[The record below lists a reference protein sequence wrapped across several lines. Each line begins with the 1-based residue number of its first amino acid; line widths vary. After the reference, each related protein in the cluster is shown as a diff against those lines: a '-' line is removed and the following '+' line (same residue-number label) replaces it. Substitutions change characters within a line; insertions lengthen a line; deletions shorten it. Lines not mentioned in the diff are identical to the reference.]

1 MLFISNSY
9 LPAAFRQT
17 RDAVSEITELLFFC
31 NTNSG
36 VMPLEPC
43 FNRLW
48 SEEILRNVTPRRAD
62 NRVKK
67 MCREYFPISPGYI
80 FRDVTIL
87 LEKPML
93 CGIDEEKRRV
103 LIPFRKPCYGTSLY
117 AIDSDEQEMAALRE
131 AVGKTGDR
139 KEGTRRPADRCT
151 GTGKRRISGDSHLP
165 ACCED

>member
-1 MLFISNSY
+1 M
-9 LPAAFRQT
+9 
-17 RDAVSEITELLFFC
+17 
-31 NTNSG
+31 
-36 VMPLEPC
+36 MPLEPC

-67 MCREYFPISPGYI
+67 ICREYYPISPGYV

-93 CGIDEEKRRV
+93 VGIDEEKRRV

-117 AIDSDEQEMAALRE
+117 AIDSDEREIAALRE
-131 AVGKTGDR
+131 ALGKTGDR
-139 KEGTRRPADRCT
+139 EEGIIWPA
-151 GTGKRRISGDSHLP
+151 KR
-165 ACCED
+165 